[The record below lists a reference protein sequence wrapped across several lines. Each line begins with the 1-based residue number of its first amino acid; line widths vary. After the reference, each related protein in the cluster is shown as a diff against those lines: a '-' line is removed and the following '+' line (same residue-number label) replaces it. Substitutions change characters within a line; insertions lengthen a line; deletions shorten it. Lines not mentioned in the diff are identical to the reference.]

1 VGDHLPEERRLMK
14 TVGRMAT
21 YLQGYGDLLVRT
33 NGWDPAVLER
43 FRADPVVGAFQGGID
58 QLATPEQLAYIAEL
72 IPEEWLAP
80 SATGTPEQCATAI
93 LGQRALG
100 CDGVILHGASP
111 DELAPVVAAYR
122 RRVGAGG

>member
-1 VGDHLPEERRLMK
+1 MK

-33 NGWDPAVLER
+33 NGWDPGVLER
-43 FRADPVVGAFQGGID
+43 FRADPMVSGFQGGID
-58 QLATPEQLAYIAEL
+58 QLASPEQLEHIAGL
-72 IPEEWLAP
+72 IPDAWLAP
-80 SATGTPEQCATAI
+80 SATGSPERCVDAI
-93 LGQRALG
+93 LGQRTLG

-122 RRVGAGG
+122 RRVDGTSAASGRGPV